1 VSASLA
7 TVSTEDL
14 IVENERLHE
23 LDQMKDELIAL
34 VSHELRTPLTSI
46 VGYLE
51 LLTEPDAEP
60 LTEQQAKF
68 LSIISRSAERLLS
81 LISDLLLMAQVESG
95 GVQLDEGALDLA
107 AVAQDSV
114 AAALPTASAHGVRL
128 TADVETAVVRGD
140 RRWLAEMVDNL
151 LSNALKFTPD
161 GGAVDIR
168 VRPDGG
174 SVRLEVADTG
184 IGIPPEEQ
192 AQLFS
197 RFFRTRAAVT
207 RAVQGTGL
215 GLSIVKAIVD
225 AHGGAIEVES
235 VVSEGSTFRVTLP
248 ATTGRARREA
258 ASKLARLPG

>member
-1 VSASLA
+1 VSAAFATRSTAELLA
-7 TVSTEDL
+7 
-14 IVENERLHE
+14 ENERLQE
-23 LDQMKDELIAL
+23 VDQMKDELIAL

-51 LLTEPDAEP
+51 LLTDPEAEP
-60 LTEQQAKF
+60 LTEQQARF

-95 GVQLDEGALDLA
+95 GVLLDREALDLGA
-107 AVAQDSV
+107 IAEDCVAS
-114 AAALPTASAHGVRL
+114 ARPTAAKRGVEL
-128 TADVETAVVRGD
+128 EVEIAATPVYGD
-140 RRWLAEMVDNL
+140 RRCLSEVVDNL

-161 GGAVDIR
+161 GGSVTVR
-168 VRPDGG
+168 VARTE
-174 SVRLEVADTG
+174 STVLLEVADTG

-197 RFFRTRAAVT
+197 KFFRTRGAIK

-225 AHGGAIEVES
+225 AHGGEVDVES
-235 VVSEGSTFRVTLP
+235 EVSKGSTFRVALP
-248 ATTGRARREA
+248 AEEWPGLREVT
-258 ASKLARLPG
+258 